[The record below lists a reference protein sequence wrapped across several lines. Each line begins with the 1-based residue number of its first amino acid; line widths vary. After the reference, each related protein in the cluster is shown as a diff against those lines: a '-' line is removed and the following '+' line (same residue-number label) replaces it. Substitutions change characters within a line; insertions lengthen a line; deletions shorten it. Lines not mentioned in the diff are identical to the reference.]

1 MSYERYRDW
10 LEEAVDDLEA
20 ARVLLQAGRWSKVC
34 FLSHQAVEKALKALC
49 IRRLGVYL
57 RTHSVARLV
66 EEVSRAVRLPE
77 DLVEKVRRLDRY
89 YIPTRYPNAWPA
101 LPPYRHYSRED
112 AEEALRVAEDVVELV
127 KREVEG
133 GTQG

>member
-1 MSYERYRDW
+1 LSYERYRDW

-20 ARVLLQAGRWSKVC
+20 ARVLLQAGRWSKVR
-34 FLSHQAVEKALKALC
+34 FLSHQAVKKALKALC

-66 EEVSRAVRLPE
+66 EEVSRVVRLPE

-112 AEEALRVAEDVVELV
+112 AEEALRVTEDVVELV

-133 GTQG
+133 GPQG